1 MIHVKPVADLR
12 ALTIVEVLTEPQN
25 DVRAQVP

>member
-1 MIHVKPVADLR
+1 MIHVQPVADLHN
-12 ALTIVEVLTEPQN
+12 LDIVEVLTQPDN

>member
-1 MIHVKPVADLR
+1 VQPVADLHN
-12 ALTIVEVLTEPQN
+12 LDIVEVLTEPHN

>member
-1 MIHVKPVADLR
+1 VSPVADLHN
-12 ALTIVEVLTEPQN
+12 LDVVEVLTEPHN